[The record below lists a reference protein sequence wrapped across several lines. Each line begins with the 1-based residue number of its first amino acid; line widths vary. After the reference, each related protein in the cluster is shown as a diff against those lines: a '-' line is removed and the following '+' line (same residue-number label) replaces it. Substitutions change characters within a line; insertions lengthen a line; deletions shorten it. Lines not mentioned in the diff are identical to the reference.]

1 MAMDKKKP
9 APKKADSKK
18 PAAKKP
24 AARKPAG
31 KMPWSG
37 SPADKKADE
46 KLMATMTPVEKARF
60 RAGDKKHDDKKLSK
74 AADMKMD
81 KKLAKDVKKK
91 Y

>member
-1 MAMDKKKP
+1 MAMDK
-9 APKKADSKK
+9 KK

-24 AARKPAG
+24 AAKKPAS

-37 SPADKKADE
+37 SKADE
-46 KLMATMTPVEKARF
+46 KADAKVMKGMTPVEKARF
-60 RAGDKKHDDKKLSK
+60 EAGDKKMDKKKPGK